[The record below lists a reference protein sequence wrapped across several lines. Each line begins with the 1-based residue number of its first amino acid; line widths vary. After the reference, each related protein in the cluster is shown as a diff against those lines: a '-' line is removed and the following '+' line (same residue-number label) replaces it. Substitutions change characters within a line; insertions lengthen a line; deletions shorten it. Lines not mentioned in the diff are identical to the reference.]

1 MGSKGRAP
9 WRVQGSALRSFLDGF
24 DNLTQPG
31 TAMASSLAN
40 LRNIGIIAHI
50 DAGKTTLSERILFY
64 TDKIHRMGEVH
75 EGAATMD
82 FLPEEQDRG
91 ITIASACT
99 SCTWNQAAI
108 NLSDTP
114 GHVDFTIEVERSLR
128 VLDGAVGVFCAVS
141 GVEPQSET
149 VWRQSE
155 KFHIPKL
162 AFVNKMDRPGAS
174 YAATLDAMRRR
185 LGANPVPVTIPLGE
199 GDEFDGV
206 LDLIHRESLRFD
218 QADQGRTVLR
228 APFTA
233 AEQEMAAPWRE
244 NLLETL
250 AEFDDALLEIYLAG
264 EAPEPALVHQ
274 TLRRAVLER
283 RVVAVFAGSALR
295 NAGVQPLLDGIEAY
309 LPSPLDVPP
318 VEAHDTRDGSAC
330 SVAPDAGAPLC
341 ALVFKVYMEGGR
353 KLALL
358 RLYAGTLTEGA
369 ACRNVSRSADERATR
384 IFRLNAGRREAIDK
398 AFAGDIVAAQ
408 GLKSVRTGDSIATL
422 ARPLLLENIAAYI
435 PVISLALEPKNT
447 EEGKK
452 LDEALE
458 RFCVEDPTL
467 KVELDEASGQRL
479 VSGMGELHLEVLLDR
494 MRREC
499 DLAPRAGNPQV
510 VHQESIA
517 RPGSASG
524 EFDREL
530 GEQHHYGYVELSVAP
545 LPRDEG
551 NSVQVAFP
559 LEGWPKFLSEAVTQ
573 GVTDALQCGPLG
585 YAVQDVAVTVTKLG
599 RKEGMTTPAGF
610 RMAAAMALKNA
621 LQEGGPLLLEPIMD
635 VELNVPEAVVGPA
648 IALLGARGG
657 KVEEMRDEGGHKV
670 VRALAPMRELFGFS
684 TALRSATQGRAGLVM
699 RFAKFDSAS

>member
-1 MGSKGRAP
+1 
-9 WRVQGSALRSFLDGF
+9 
-24 DNLTQPG
+24 
-31 TAMASSLAN
+31 MASSLAT

-82 FLPEEQDRG
+82 FMPEEQDRG

-99 SCTWNQAAI
+99 SCVWDQARI
-108 NLSDTP
+108 NLIDTP

-149 VWRQSE
+149 VWKQSE

-162 AFVNKMDRPGAS
+162 VFINKMDRPGAS
-174 YAATLDAMRRR
+174 YAATLEAIRRR
-185 LGANPVPVTIPLGE
+185 LGANPVPVTVPLGE
-199 GDEFDGV
+199 GDDFEGV
-206 LDLIHRESLRFD
+206 LDLIAQESLRFD
-218 QADQGRTVLR
+218 PADQGRTVVR
-228 APFTA
+228 APFTDE
-233 AEQEMAAPWRE
+233 EQILAAPWRE
-244 NLLETL
+244 MLIEAV
-250 AEFDDALLEIYLAG
+250 AERDDALLERYMAG
-264 EAPEPALVHQ
+264 QAPDPDALRSAV
-274 TLRRAVLER
+274 RGAVLDR
-283 RVVAVFAGSALR
+283 QAVAVFAGSALR
-295 NAGVQPLLDGIEAY
+295 NIGVQPLLDGIEIY
-309 LPSPLDVPP
+309 LPSPLDARPPDAVDVRDNSVLSVPP
-318 VEAHDTRDGSAC
+318 
-330 SVAPDAGAPLC
+330 DAAAPLC

-369 ACRNVSRSADERATR
+369 ACRNVSRDTDERATR
-384 IFRLNAGRREAIDK
+384 IFHLHAGRREAVDK
-398 AFAGDIVAAQ
+398 AFAGDIVAVQ

-422 ARPLLLENIAAYI
+422 ARPLLLENIAGYI

-479 VSGMGELHLEVLLDR
+479 LSGMGELHLEVLLDR

-510 VHQESIA
+510 VHQETITRS
-517 RPGSASG
+517 GKGKG
-524 EFDREL
+524 EFDRDL
-530 GEQHHYGYVELSVAP
+530 GEQHHYGYVELAVLP
-545 LPRDEG
+545 LARGAG
-551 NSVQVAFP
+551 NTVRFAVP
-559 LEGWPKFLSEAVTQ
+559 VEGWPKLLLEAVSH
-573 GVTDALQCGPLG
+573 GVTDALQSGPLG
-585 YAVQDVAVTVTKLG
+585 YPVQDVAVSVTRLE
-599 RKEGMTTPAGF
+599 RKDGVSTPAGY
-610 RMAAAMALKNA
+610 RMAAAIALKAA
-621 LQEGGPLLLEPIMD
+621 LHDAGVIVLEPIMD
-635 VELNVPEAVVGPA
+635 VELNVPEAMVGPA

-657 KVEEMRDEGGHKV
+657 KVEELRDEAGNKI
-670 VRALAPMRELFGFS
+670 VRAHAPMRCLFGFS
-684 TALRSATQGRAGLVM
+684 TSLRSATQGRAGLVM
-699 RFAKFDSAS
+699 RFAKFDRAV